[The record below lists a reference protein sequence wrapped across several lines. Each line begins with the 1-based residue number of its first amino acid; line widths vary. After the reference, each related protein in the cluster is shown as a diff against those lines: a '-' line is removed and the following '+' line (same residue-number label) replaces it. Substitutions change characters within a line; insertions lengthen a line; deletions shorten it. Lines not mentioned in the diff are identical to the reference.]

1 MLNVPVVMLVAVVAV
16 LAGIVAVAVGRG
28 GELAFF
34 RADYAPLKLDEIA
47 ATDVVLF
54 RPPMALW
61 GYSVQAT
68 DEALNRIA
76 EALTE
81 RDIEI
86 TALRQQVANLEAS
99 SPPVRRR
106 VHGVL
111 GRKDRADRPGQPA
124 SGRPAASR
132 DERSSGP
139 LPRVA
144 PSSDASGSGAR
155 SSGPLPRVA
164 PSSDASGSGARSSGP
179 PPPVAP
185 LPGAPGPGTRDAHD
199 PGAGG
204 DRAARPAA
212 SNAREAERYGLGGT
226 AAPGHRPTAGTDQP
240 SSSAEGEDGR

>member
-1 MLNVPVVMLVAVVAV
+1 MLNVPVVMLVAGVAV
-16 LAGIVAVAVGRG
+16 LAGIIAVAVGRG

-47 ATDVVLF
+47 ATDIVLF

-99 SPPVRRR
+99 TPPGRRR

-111 GRKDRADRPGQPA
+111 GRRDRADRPGRPA
-124 SGRPAASR
+124 TGRPATSR

-139 LPRVA
+139 LPRVG
-144 PSSDASGSGAR
+144 PPPDASGSGTR
-155 SSGPLPRVA
+155 SSGPLPRVG
-164 PSSDASGSGARSSGP
+164 PPPDASGSGTRSSGP
-179 PPPVAP
+179 LPRVGPPPGP
-185 LPGAPGPGTRDAHD
+185 PGPGTRDAHN
-199 PGAGG
+199 PEAGSDG
-204 DRAARPAA
+204 VARPAA
-212 SNAREAERYGLGGT
+212 SGAREAERYGLGGT
-226 AAPGHRPTAGTDQP
+226 AAPGHQPTAGTDQP
-240 SSSAEGEDGR
+240 QASAEGEE